1 MQTNELIF
9 KRLNVGVQKQTIK
22 NNAWSVEL
30 YQRNRVRSKERI
42 PFKDCFVFLSFF
54 VPNTNKKLELKL
66 GIVLG

>member
-1 MQTNELIF
+1 MCTLY
-9 KRLNVGVQKQTIK
+9 QTIK

-42 PFKDCFVFLSFF
+42 SFKDYFVFLSFF

>member
-1 MQTNELIF
+1 MYARNSIMCSPKPQLKF
-9 KRLNVGVQKQTIK
+9 IK

-42 PFKDCFVFLSFF
+42 PFKDYFVFLSFF